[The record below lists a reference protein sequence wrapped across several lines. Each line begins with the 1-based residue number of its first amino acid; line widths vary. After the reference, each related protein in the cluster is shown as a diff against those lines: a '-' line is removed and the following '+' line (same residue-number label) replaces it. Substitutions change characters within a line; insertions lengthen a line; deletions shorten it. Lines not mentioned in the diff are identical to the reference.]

1 MPEAFVYCWT
11 DHSTHKLYVGWHKG
25 APNDGYVC
33 SSKVMLQ
40 EYKKRPH
47 DFTREVL
54 ASGNTNDMLNFET
67 KILTAANAAKDP
79 MFYNMHNGN
88 GKFTHNQPHTEES
101 IKKFRAMH
109 VHRTKYAKDW
119 KFNET
124 QLLRIRLARK
134 KFWDNVT
141 DEERIALFEKRE
153 SAKKKAALRKMNE
166 IVSVC
171 PHCNKG
177 GNHGAMK
184 RWHFDNCRNK
194 HGN

>member
-40 EYKKRPH
+40 EYKKRPQ

-54 ASGNTNDMLNFET
+54 ASGSSSDMLNFET

-88 GKFTHNQPHTEES
+88 GKFVLKGHT
-101 IKKFRAMH
+101 
-109 VHRTKYAKDW
+109 D
-119 KFNET
+119 N
-124 QLLRIRLARK
+124 ARK
-134 KFWDNVT
+134 KISQGKIGVPRPDLA
-141 DEERIALFEKRE
+141 ERNRSEMNPARLGLCGRNTSHDKNPMFGKSHSDISKEKISINRKGKGTSPRSFETKQKIAE
-153 SAKKKAALRKMNE
+153 AKKRYWAL
-166 IVSVC
+166 
-171 PHCNKG
+171 
-177 GNHGAMK
+177 K
-184 RWHFDNCRNK
+184 RGELNAN
-194 HGN
+194 